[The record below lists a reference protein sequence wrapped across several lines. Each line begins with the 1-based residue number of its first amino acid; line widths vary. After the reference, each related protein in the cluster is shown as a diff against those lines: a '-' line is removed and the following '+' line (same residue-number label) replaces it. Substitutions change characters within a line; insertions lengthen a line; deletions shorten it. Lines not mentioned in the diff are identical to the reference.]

1 MTESRKTDSHPLC
14 VSMRLPLLVQF
25 ELAYARVKIV
35 VSIIDT
41 VETAGYENLEIVA
54 FCRGIED
61 DRHCLGIPARLN
73 RICKLALAGP
83 VLIIIAREEFNVAW
97 AIAAAAAEAEG
108 QGGDGCRFIEADHD
122 VKNAIGISYIGP

>member
-1 MTESRKTDSHPLC
+1 M
-14 VSMRLPLLVQF
+14 PLLEQF

-35 VSIIDT
+35 VSIIGT

-54 FCRGIED
+54 FCRRIED
-61 DRHCLGIPARLN
+61 DRHCLGILARLN
-73 RICKLALAGP
+73 RIGKLALAGP

-108 QGGDGCRFIEADHD
+108 QG
-122 VKNAIGISYIGP
+122 